1 MAQAQLGT
9 GAEYPPPEGGTFST
23 LLNWIGAL
31 TSLAL
36 IAGLSAW
43 GYQLAVRDV
52 SGVPVIVALEG
63 PMRVAPEDPGGQLAA
78 HQGLAVNAVAA
89 DGVAEAPADRLA
101 LAPPPTALTDEDLPR
116 SRLAEA
122 TPPSADEVLA
132 DSADSAEAPAPVSPE
147 AEALALAD
155 RLAEGAEPLSGTIQ
169 TPTPE
174 VPLAEAPQVRVIPDS
189 VPGVRLSPRPV
200 PRPDIDL
207 TARAVAL
214 AVASGV
220 GGPAIASIDVNP
232 DSLPPGTRLV
242 QLGAFESREI
252 AVQEWDK
259 VVERFDDYIE
269 GRKRVIQRAESGGKT
284 FYRLRVV
291 GFDDISDAR
300 RFCAVLVAASAN
312 CIPVVTR

>member
-1 MAQAQLGT
+1 MAQAHLGT
-9 GAEYPPPEGGTFST
+9 GAEYPALSGGYITT

-36 IAGLSAW
+36 IAGLSVW

-63 PMRVAPEDPGGQLAA
+63 PMRIAPEDPGGQLAA

-89 DGVAEAPADRLA
+89 DGVAEAPADTLA
-101 LAPPPTALTDEDLPR
+101 LAPPPTALTDEDLAP
-116 SRLAEA
+116 SRLADA
-122 TPPSADEVLA
+122 SPPSAEEVLA
-132 DSADSAEAPAPVSPE
+132 ESAQTAGTAEPLTREQA
-147 AEALALAD
+147 ALALAD

-169 TPTPE
+169 TPTPDTSLAE
-174 VPLAEAPQVRVIPDS
+174 APLAEAPAIRAIPES
-189 VPGVRLSPRPV
+189 VPGVRSSPRPV

-220 GGPAIASIDVNP
+220 AGPAVASIDVDP

-242 QLGAFESREI
+242 AAWRI
-252 AVQEWDK
+252 
-259 VVERFDDYIE
+259 
-269 GRKRVIQRAESGGKT
+269 RKPRDRGWRMGQD
-284 FYRLRVV
+284 L
-291 GFDDISDAR
+291 
-300 RFCAVLVAASAN
+300 
-312 CIPVVTR
+312 

>member
-1 MAQAQLGT
+1 MAQADLGT
-9 GAEYPPPEGGTFST
+9 GAEYPPPEGGYISI
-23 LLNWIGAL
+23 LLNWVGAL

-36 IAGLSAW
+36 IAGLSVW

-116 SRLAEA
+116 PRLAEA

-132 DSADSAEAPAPVSPE
+132 ESAEPPAPVTPE
-147 AEALALAD
+147 EEALALAD
-155 RLAEGAEPLSGTIQ
+155 RLAEGAEPLSGTIR

-207 TARAVAL
+207 TARAVAM

-259 VVERFDDYIE
+259 VAERFDDYIE

>member
-1 MAQAQLGT
+1 MAQADLGT
-9 GAEYPPPEGGTFST
+9 GAEYPPPEGGYFST
-23 LLNWIGAL
+23 LLNWLGAL

-36 IAGLSAW
+36 IGGLSVW

-63 PMRVAPEDPGGQLAA
+63 PMRVAPDDPGGQLAA

-101 LAPPPTALTDEDLPR
+101 LAPPPTALTDEDLPG

-132 DSADSAEAPAPVSPE
+132 ERDDPPTPVSPE

-155 RLAEGAEPLSGTIQ
+155 RLAEVAEPLSGTIQ

-207 TARAVAL
+207 TARAVAM

-259 VVERFDDYIE
+259 VAERFDDYIE